1 MCYSKLVT
9 GSVPVTAAVAM
20 VAALLASSQ
29 PVRAEFKVGAE
40 LPEFSLKA
48 AENGWTFSLQRKQ
61 EQVIVTADKKRLEP
75 KALVLHLFQPD
86 CLQCQD
92 QDKALQTLH
101 EKTVEKDVVVVGIAH
116 RGDDKAVRAYA
127 ERLKLTFPLIVGT
140 GSDLAKKF
148 AAGDAFCIT
157 DSKGIVRYAQVG
169 YGYGEE
175 KLWLEAVESLLA
187 GKPVAQKT
195 AEREGLKVGDRLP
208 VIELDSLVTG
218 KRLTLKGDG
227 GQLAFQDD
235 TGKTIRPKAAIGMF
249 SRY

>member
-1 MCYSKLVT
+1 MNHSKLVR
-9 GSVPVTAAVAM
+9 GVGQAAVIIGTA
-20 VAALLASSQ
+20 AALLVGNQ

-48 AENGWTFSLQRKQ
+48 GDDDAVFSLQRKQ
-61 EQVIVTADKKRLEP
+61 EQVIVTVGKKRLEP
-75 KALVLHLFQPD
+75 KVLVLHLFQPD

-101 EKTVEKDVVVVGIAH
+101 EKATEKGVVVVGIAH

-127 ERLKLTFPLIVGT
+127 ERLKLTFPLVVGT
-140 GSDLAKKF
+140 GSDLAKKL
-148 AAGDAFCIT
+148 AAGDAFCIA
-157 DSKGIVRYAQVG
+157 DSKGIVRYTQVG
-169 YGYGEE
+169 YGAGDE

-187 GKPVAQKT
+187 GKPVAKET
-195 AEREGLKVGDRLP
+195 AEREGLNVGDRLP

-218 KRLTLKGDG
+218 KRLTLKGES

-235 TGKTIRPKAAIGMF
+235 AGKTIKPKAAIGMF